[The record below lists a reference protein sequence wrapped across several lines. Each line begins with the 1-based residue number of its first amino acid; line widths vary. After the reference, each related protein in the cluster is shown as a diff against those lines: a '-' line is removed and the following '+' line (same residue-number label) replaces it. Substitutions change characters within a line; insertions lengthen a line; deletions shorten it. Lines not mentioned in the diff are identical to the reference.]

1 VTGIPTN
8 GATIY
13 VRLMSYIGGSW
24 VTNSYTYTAANLGGP
39 PPSPPAASNIT
50 SPANG
55 TTLAGASV
63 TFQWDAGSGVAERY
77 FMVGTAV
84 GASDVYGAYQGA
96 GVSRT
101 VSNIPTNGAT
111 IYVRLMSYVSGNWIS
126 VDRTYT
132 AANLGGPPPTP
143 PSASSFTSPAA
154 GSTLAGSSVTFQWD
168 AGGAVTER
176 YFMVGSTLGASDV
189 YAAYQG
195 AALSHTVTGI
205 PTDGRTIYARLMSYV
220 SGSWITVDRTF
231 MAASGGGGPP
241 ASPASDITS
250 PAPSSTLAGTS
261 VTFNWTAGTGV
272 AERYLMVGT
281 TSGGSNI
288 YAGYQGAALSHLV
301 SGLPTGGVTVYVRLM
316 SYISGMWVINNYTYT
331 SAP

>member
-1 VTGIPTN
+1 
-8 GATIY
+8 
-13 VRLMSYIGGSW
+13 
-24 VTNSYTYTAANLGGP
+24 
-39 PPSPPAASNIT
+39 
-50 SPANG
+50 
-55 TTLAGASV
+55 
-63 TFQWDAGSGVAERY
+63 
-77 FMVGTAV
+77 
-84 GASDVYGAYQGA
+84 
-96 GVSRT
+96 
-101 VSNIPTNGAT
+101 
-111 IYVRLMSYVSGNWIS
+111 
-126 VDRTYT
+126 
-132 AANLGGPPPTP
+132 
-143 PSASSFTSPAA
+143 
-154 GSTLAGSSVTFQWD
+154 
-168 AGGAVTER
+168 
-176 YFMVGSTLGASDV
+176 
-189 YAAYQG
+189 
-195 AALSHTVTGI
+195 
-205 PTDGRTIYARLMSYV
+205 
-220 SGSWITVDRTF
+220 